1 MAEALVEELERNP
14 GLRQRLARAI
24 APDVVAG
31 IALSPE
37 LRGALIQ
44 ALVREVA
51 TKGDVERLRE
61 SLEALRREV
70 ATKAELG
77 ELRRELEETRREM
90 ATREEL
96 SELRREMATKEE
108 LKQLHSE
115 LEQLRGEITALSQR
129 VTALEARV
137 EELSARI
144 GSLEKWFI
152 VTVVGIWSFLVIFL
166 LKAILPG
173 LFGP

>member
-44 ALVREVA
+44 GLVREVA

-61 SLEALRREV
+61 SLEAPRREV
-70 ATKAELG
+70 T
-77 ELRRELEETRREM
+77 
-90 ATREEL
+90 
-96 SELRREMATKEE
+96 
-108 LKQLHSE
+108 
-115 LEQLRGEITALSQR
+115 
-129 VTALEARV
+129 VRV
-137 EELSARI
+137 EEISSRL
-144 GSLEKWFI
+144 GNLERWPLATS
-152 VTVVGIWSFLVIFL
+152 VRIWSFIML
-166 LKAILPG
+166 AM
-173 LFGP
+173 FGRCS

>member
-44 ALVREVA
+44 GLVREVA

-96 SELRREMATKEE
+96 
-108 LKQLHSE
+108 KQLHSE

-144 GSLEKWFI
+144 GSLERWFI